1 MENVSLGKY
10 KTAVTQLLNEAPCAG
25 TMAPYINDL
34 LNYLS
39 DKTGVCAD
47 YDMNDWDDA
56 KTAKGV
62 AISPVQAAKCLQE
75 TLRSQKFMQGVKRA
89 IEDRLN
95 CSDDNIHVLYAG
107 TGPYAT
113 LLLPLLC
120 VLKLDRVKATLI
132 DIHPENID
140 AVKTLINHFDVTN
153 NITDVVCADATEW
166 QATEPQ
172 VFDIIIS
179 ETMTALLKRE
189 PQVFIFAHLSQY
201 LKPSGVLIPEEVSLK
216 SWLVNQAEPDHLLGE
231 FFKLDINQ
239 SRALHEGDTSAFSGS
254 QLIPEGFETGYRFK
268 LTTDIKVYDSIYLT
282 ERECSL
288 NIPLTF
294 LPHKAVLKGGETVSF
309 EYVNPQSADFI
320 FTFPSDDKP
329 KTELELPSYD
339 VEMGNGLKLI
349 KRVYER
355 AQMNKN
361 GSKHAIPEQ
370 EWQAQVKLFELLGI
384 SIHRGVEAL
393 YEHESFAL
401 FESWLTAQYDALNK
415 PPAIEAVNDQ
425 VMRCLAK

>member
-1 MENVSLGKY
+1 MENVSLDKY
-10 KTAVTQLLNEAPCAG
+10 KMAVTQLLYEAPCAG
-25 TMAPYINDL
+25 TMTPYINDL

-39 DKTGVCAD
+39 DKTGVYAD

-95 CSDDNIHVLYAG
+95 ASDDDIHVLYAG

-132 DIHPENID
+132 DIHSENVA
-140 AVKTLINHFDVTN
+140 AVQALINHFDVAS
-153 NITDVVCADATEW
+153 NIIDVVCADATEW

-172 VFDIIIS
+172 LFDIIIS

-216 SWLVNQAEPDHLLGE
+216 SWLVNEVEPDHLLGE

-239 SRALHEGDTSAFSGS
+239 SRALYEGDTSAFSGA
-254 QLIPEGFETGYRFK
+254 QLIPEGFETGYRLK
-268 LTTDIKVYDSIYLT
+268 LTTDIKVYDSVYLT
-282 ERECSL
+282 ESECSL

-294 LPHKAVLKGGETVSF
+294 LPHKAVLKGGEKVSF

-320 FTFPSDDKP
+320 FKFPKDDKP
-329 KTELELPSYD
+329 QTEVELSNYD
-339 VEMGNGLKLI
+339 AVTSNGLIFI
-349 KRVYER
+349 KRTYER
-355 AQMNKN
+355 AQINKH
-361 GSKHAIPEQ
+361 GLKYAVPEN
-370 EWQAQVKLFELLGI
+370 EWQAQMKLFELMGLSVHSAI
-384 SIHRGVEAL
+384 QAL
-393 YEHESFAL
+393 YEYESFSL
-401 FESWLTAQYDALNK
+401 FDSWLMAQYDALKK
-415 PPAIEAVNDQ
+415 PPAIETVNDQ
-425 VMRCLAK
+425 VMQCLAE